1 MKHFNTTAVAT
12 RKIPI
17 ACPQFRGNE
26 LKYVKECLE
35 TTWISS
41 IGRFI
46 PQFEHEFARF
56 CDSNHAISAN
66 SGTSALHLA
75 LLGMGVQPD
84 DEILIPTL
92 TFVATANA
100 VKYCGARP
108 VLIDVEPR
116 TMNIDPQRIEEKI
129 TPRTRGMIV
138 VHLYGHPANMDPI
151 LEIAKRRGLFVI
163 EDAAEAHGALY
174 KGRKVGG
181 LADIGTFSFF
191 GNKIMTT
198 GEGGMV
204 TVGNEDLRDR
214 IQLFRGQGMDPNRRY
229 WFPQVGYNYRMTN
242 IQAAIGL
249 AQLEQIDSH
258 LACYRQVAE
267 WYRRYLA
274 PLADFITLPFVEP
287 WAHHVYWMF
296 NVILRLKVRIE
307 RDQFMA
313 MLSEQGIETRPVF
326 YPMHVMPPFRDTQS
340 SYPVAD
346 ALAQNGISLPTHVA
360 LTEEDVS
367 YIADRIR
374 SLCNF

>member
-1 MKHFNTTAVAT
+1 MKHFNITAVAT

-26 LKYVKECLE
+26 SKYVQECLE

-108 VLIDVEPR
+108 ILIDVEPR

-129 TPRTRGMIV
+129 TPRTRGIIV

-181 LADIGTFSFF
+181 LAEVGTFSFF

-214 IQLFRGQGMDPNRRY
+214 IRLFRGQGMDPNRRY

-267 WYRRYLA
+267 WYRRYLE
-274 PLADFITLPFVEP
+274 PLADFIVLPFEET

-296 NVILRLKVRIE
+296 NVILRPKIRIE

-313 MLSEQGIETRPVF
+313 LLSEQGIETRPVF

-367 YIADRIR
+367 YIADKFR
-374 SLCNF
+374 SLCFL

>member
-1 MKHFNTTAVAT
+1 
-12 RKIPI
+12 
-17 ACPQFRGNE
+17 
-26 LKYVKECLE
+26 
-35 TTWISS
+35 
-41 IGRFI
+41 
-46 PQFEHEFARF
+46 
-56 CDSNHAISAN
+56 
-66 SGTSALHLA
+66 
-75 LLGMGVQPD
+75 
-84 DEILIPTL
+84 
-92 TFVATANA
+92 
-100 VKYCGARP
+100 
-108 VLIDVEPR
+108 
-116 TMNIDPQRIEEKI
+116 
-129 TPRTRGMIV
+129 
-138 VHLYGHPANMDPI
+138 
-151 LEIAKRRGLFVI
+151 
-163 EDAAEAHGALY
+163 
-174 KGRKVGG
+174 
-181 LADIGTFSFF
+181 
-191 GNKIMTT
+191 MTT

-267 WYRRYLA
+267 WYRRYLV
-274 PLADFITLPFVEP
+274 PLADFITLPFEEP

-296 NVILRLKVRIE
+296 NVILRPKVRIE

-313 MLSEQGIETRPVF
+313 KLSEQGIETRPVF

-367 YIADRIR
+367 YVADRIR
-374 SLCNF
+374 SMCFL

>member
-1 MKHFNTTAVAT
+1 MKHFNTDTVAT

-26 LKYVKECLE
+26 LKYVQECLE

-66 SGTSALHLA
+66 NGTSALHLA

-108 VLIDVEPR
+108 ILIDVEPR
-116 TMNIDPQRIEEKI
+116 TMNIDPERIEEKI
-129 TPRTRGMIV
+129 TPRTRGIIV

-181 LADIGTFSFF
+181 LAEVGTFSFF

-214 IQLFRGQGMDPNRRY
+214 IRIFRGQGMDPNRRY

-267 WYRRYLA
+267 WYRRYLE
-274 PLADFITLPFVEP
+274 PFADFIALPIEET

-296 NVILRLKVRIE
+296 NVILRPKIRIE

-313 MLSEQGIETRPVF
+313 LLSEQGIETRPVF

-346 ALAQNGISLPTHVA
+346 RLAQNGISLPTHVA

-367 YIADRIR
+367 YIADKFR
-374 SLCNF
+374 SLCFL

>member
-1 MKHFNTTAVAT
+1 MKYFNTTAVVT
-12 RKIPI
+12 RNIPI

-26 LKYVKECLE
+26 MKYVKECLE

-75 LLGMGVQPD
+75 LLGMGVQPE

-108 VLIDVEPR
+108 ILIDVEPR

-204 TVGNEDLRDR
+204 TVGNENLRDR

-274 PLADFITLPFVEP
+274 PLADFITLAFEEP

-296 NVILRLKVRIE
+296 NVILRPKVRIE

-313 MLSEQGIETRPVF
+313 KLSEQGIETRPVF

-374 SLCNF
+374 SLCIF

>member
-1 MKHFNTTAVAT
+1 MKYFNTTAVIT
-12 RKIPI
+12 RNIPI
-17 ACPQFRGNE
+17 ACPQFQGNE

-108 VLIDVEPR
+108 ILIDVEPR

-174 KGRKVGG
+174 NGRKVGG

-267 WYRRYLA
+267 WYRRYLV
-274 PLADFITLPFVEP
+274 PLADFITLPFEEP

-296 NVILRLKVRIE
+296 NVILRPKVRIE

-367 YIADRIR
+367 YVADRIR
-374 SLCNF
+374 SMCFL